1 MAVTLKVKKSP
12 KTMTEMTVDRVIE
25 LKHKLDAVAAEQ
37 KEYDKL
43 VKELRTEAMEV
54 DPDQVVSFE
63 GTKGTVV
70 FGEASRQRVL
80 ADMAGVKKA
89 LGNELF
95 MSIAKV
101 TLGDLDKYLSTEES
115 APLVEQG
122 RGPRKIDIVEK

>member
-37 KEYDKL
+37 TEYDKR

-54 DPDQVVSFE
+54 DPDQVVSCE

-122 RGPRKIDIVEK
+122 RGP